1 MARPSKKLPSQP
13 DLPCVAFAAGLR
25 SLRERSGLTL
35 AQLSDLSRLSVGT
48 LSGAQSGTKVPTEKT
63 VIAFVQA
70 CGEIDVTPWLA
81 RREAALRGPRPLP
94 SASPLS
100 ARAHYGANARLA
112 WRGTWKRWDSTGK
125 LTPPSKATG
134 PKALSHWLLGLRAY
148 RSVSFRAMARV
159 TDYSHTT
166 LAAMAA
172 GFQPV
177 SVRGLLAF
185 LQGCQVGTFAEKIEW
200 LDLLERTSNSPRR
213 RLDAA
218 RERARLTALSAGP
231 EHGPASTIMVGQQ
244 SPQAQWAEPVRSA
257 WPRQRAVQVDRHLLI
272 TDLRSLHRFYG
283 PPFIPLVARHA
294 GISSK
299 ALQGY
304 LRGEMVLS
312 TGHVN
317 RLAAVLVRIGSTPPA
332 LEQLPHV
339 LPPMA
344 DWHTRRDPV
353 LRPAGPSAEVRVR

>member
-1 MARPSKKLPSQP
+1 MARPSKKLPGQP

-35 AQLSDLSRLSVGT
+35 AQLSVLSGLSVGT
-48 LSGAQSGTKVPTEKT
+48 LSGAQSGTRVPTEKT

-70 CGEIDVTPWLA
+70 CGELDVTPWLA
-81 RREAALRGPRPLP
+81 RREAALRGPLPATPPLQ
-94 SASPLS
+94 
-100 ARAHYGANARLA
+100 ARAHHDSNTRLA

-134 PKALSHWLLGLRAY
+134 PKALSHWLLGLRDY
-148 RSVSFRAMARV
+148 RSVSFRAMARA

-231 EHGPASTIMVGQQ
+231 EHGPASTITAGQR
-244 SPQAQWAEPVRSA
+244 SPQAQWAEPVRAA
-257 WPRQRAVQVDRHLLI
+257 WPRQRAVQVDRHLLM
-272 TDLRSLHRFYG
+272 TDLRALHRFYG

-294 GISSK
+294 GIASK

-304 LRGEMVLS
+304 LQGEMVLS
-312 TGHVN
+312 TGHTN
-317 RLAAVLVRIGSTPPA
+317 RLAAALVRIGSTPPA

-344 DWHTRRDPV
+344 DWHTRLDPV
-353 LRPAGPSAEVRVR
+353 LQPAELAAGMRVR